1 VRLRGGYGVVPVELA
16 KMRRVKAG
24 KVNIE
29 LLEEGDLAELVVFKI
44 AGPDVGALVLVA
56 VGKQVERLAVPH
68 A

>member
-1 VRLRGGYGVVPVELA
+1 MVPVELA

>member
-1 VRLRGGYGVVPVELA
+1 
-16 KMRRVKAG
+16 
-24 KVNIE
+24 
-29 LLEEGDLAELVVFKI
+29 VFKI